1 MALMSEKSPL
11 EHRSILRAYAWLM
24 AIVSLLILAGSG
36 IIYLLN
42 QSWAI
47 QAQIGAGIGA
57 VLLLGAALLRPE
69 AVRTA
74 LTGRPVKYG
83 SNAIVMSLAF
93 IGILGLINF
102 LALKH
107 EWEYDL
113 TETGQFTL
121 SAQTIQILEKLDRP
135 VEVIG
140 FFQNSDPRLNRAR
153 EYLER
158 YGHYTHHLTYEFH
171 DPEIEPILAQK
182 YELNNY
188 GLVFVSDN
196 QRYEVSGVDEQTIT
210 SGLLRVTSDEEKK
223 VYFIT
228 GHGEHSLTDNTE
240 EGYSEVKQALER
252 ENYLVENINLA
263 ATEAMPADITVLI
276 LAGADR
282 QLLDT
287 EVQLIADWMT
297 TGGKLMILVDPLEP
311 VPVEGILQEYG
322 LLLDNDFVI
331 EDEQHALVILGPEGL
346 IPQVIA
352 PLIYQYPYHEITRSL
367 NGFQSFFPLARSI
380 NITDVE
386 NTNKN
391 AWAILSTSEKSWAE
405 TDLQSAQP
413 EYTPDRDSM
422 GPFHLAIAAEDY
434 QNGARLVVFGDADFV
449 TNQNVSPQWA
459 NLDLFMNAVN
469 WLAEE
474 EDLISIRPKQP
485 TNRRLFLTPL
495 QSSLTIFATLIII
508 PLAVFVA
515 GIGVWWKRR

>member
-1 MALMSEKSPL
+1 MALMAEKSPPQ
-11 EHRSILRAYAWLM
+11 HRSILRSYAWLM
-24 AIVSLLILAGSG
+24 AIVSLLILVGSG

-47 QAQIGAGIGA
+47 QAQIGVGVGA
-57 VLLLGAALLRPE
+57 VLLLGAVLLRPD
-69 AVRTA
+69 AVRTI

-83 SNAIVMSLAF
+83 SNAVVMSLAF
-93 IGILGLINF
+93 ISIMGLINF
-102 LALKH
+102 LVLKH

-140 FFQNSDPRLNRAR
+140 FFQNSDPRLDRAKD
-153 EYLER
+153 YLER
-158 YGHYTHHLTYEFH
+158 YSHYTHHLTYEFH
-171 DPEIEPILAQK
+171 DPEIKPILARK

-228 GHGEHSLTDNTE
+228 GHKENSPTDDSQQ
-240 EGYSEVKQALER
+240 GYSGVKQALER

-263 ATEAMPADITVLI
+263 TTEAVPTEAAVLI
-276 LAGADR
+276 LAGADH

-287 EVQLIADWMT
+287 EIQLITHWMT

-311 VPVEGILQEYG
+311 VPLEGVLQEYG
-322 LLLDNDFVI
+322 LSLGNDFVI

-367 NGFQSFFPLARSI
+367 NGYQSFFPLARSI
-380 NITDVE
+380 AITEVE
-386 NTNKN
+386 DPDKN
-391 AWAILSTSEKSWAE
+391 AWPILTTSQKSWAE
-405 TDLQSAQP
+405 TDLQATQP
-413 EYTPDRDSM
+413 EYTPDRDAT
-422 GPFHLAIAAEDY
+422 GPLHLATAAEDY
-434 QNGARLVVFGDADFV
+434 QNGARLVVFGDAGFV

-495 QSSLTIFATLIII
+495 QSSLTIFTTLIII